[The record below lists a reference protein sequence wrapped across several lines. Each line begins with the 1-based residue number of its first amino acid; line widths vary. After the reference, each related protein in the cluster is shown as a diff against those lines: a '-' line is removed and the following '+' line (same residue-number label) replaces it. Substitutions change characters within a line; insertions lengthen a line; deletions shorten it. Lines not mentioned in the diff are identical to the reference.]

1 MTEHTVRT
9 GGSYFPSVERADD
22 AVAYALDANH
32 ERIRSG
38 VANGAHRPL
47 RIYAVP
53 GGVTGRGNPFLEP
66 QDLEA
71 VRVVLVG
78 TSDDSSGYFV
88 FTAYPAVASITERNF
103 HGFDTFV
110 GTYFHQDWAEEP
122 YSAEQAL
129 EDHLARS
136 SPGAL
141 SELLE
146 DVRDLDGVLP
156 DEAAL
161 GGRLI
166 ELDCN
171 YVPSDDGIDDR
182 TWLREVAAR
191 VEWHLSGADPGVTR

>member
-9 GGSYFPSVERADD
+9 GGSYFPSVERAND

-32 ERIRSG
+32 ERIRRW
-38 VANGAHRPL
+38 VANGADRPL
-47 RIYAVP
+47 RVYAVP
-53 GGVTGRGNPFLEP
+53 GGVSGRGNPFREP

-78 TSDDSSGYFV
+78 TSDDPSGYFV
-88 FTAYPAVASITERNF
+88 FTAYPAVASITARNF
-103 HGFDTFV
+103 HGFDAFV

-136 SPGAL
+136 SHDAL
-141 SELLE
+141 RALLA
-146 DVRDLDGVLP
+146 DVRDLDEILP

-182 TWLREVAAR
+182 TWLRSVAAR
-191 VEWHLSGADPGVTR
+191 VERHLSGAEPEATR

>member
-1 MTEHTVRT
+1 MARTVRT
-9 GGSYFPSVERADD
+9 GESYFTSVERANE
-22 AVAYALDANH
+22 AVAYALDYNH
-32 ERIRSG
+32 ERIRRW
-38 VANGAHRPL
+38 VAEGASRPL
-47 RIYAVP
+47 RVYAVP
-53 GGVTGRGNPFLEP
+53 GGVTGRGNPFVEP

-71 VRVVLVG
+71 VRAVLVR
-78 TSDDSSGYFV
+78 SADSPSGYTV
-88 FTAYPAVASITERNF
+88 FTAYPAVASITARNF
-103 HGFDTFV
+103 HGFDAFV

-129 EDHLARS
+129 EDHLASS
-136 SPGAL
+136 SPDAL

-146 DVRDLDGVLP
+146 DVRDLDGILP

-171 YVPSDDGIDDR
+171 YVPSDDGTNDR

-191 VEWHLSGADPGVTR
+191 VERHLGGTDPNVTR